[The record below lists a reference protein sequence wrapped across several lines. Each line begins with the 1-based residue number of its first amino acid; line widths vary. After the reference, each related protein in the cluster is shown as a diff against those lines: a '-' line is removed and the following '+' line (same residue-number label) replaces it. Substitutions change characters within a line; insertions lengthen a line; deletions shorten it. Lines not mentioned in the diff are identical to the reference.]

1 MKSDHYFYAQESDTF
16 SFIRVPY
23 VIVHDKQYGGIDP
36 TAKLLYGD
44 LLSRMELSKKNKWI
58 DRQHR
63 VFIIYTVQEICD
75 TFRCKRDK
83 AMKLL
88 RQLEQADLIDRTHQ
102 GVGRADRI
110 YVKKFVRVENSDP
123 MGR

>member
-1 MKSDHYFYAQESDTF
+1 MRSDDYFYAHEADTF

-23 VIVHDKQYGGIDP
+23 VIVHNKRYTDIDP
-36 TAKLLYGD
+36 AAKLLYGD
-44 LLSRMELSKKNKWI
+44 LLSRMELSRKNSWI
-58 DRQHR
+58 DRQRR

-88 RQLEQADLIDRTHQ
+88 RQLEQAALIDRTHQ
-102 GVGRADRI
+102 GAGRADRI
-110 YVKKFVRVENSDP
+110 YVKKFIRVEKSDP
-123 MGR
+123 RGR

>member
-1 MKSDHYFYAQESDTF
+1 MRSDDYFYAHEADTF

-23 VIVHDKQYGGIDP
+23 VIVHNKRYADIDP

-44 LLSRMELSKKNKWI
+44 LLSRMELSRKNNWI
-58 DRQHR
+58 DRQRR

-88 RQLEQADLIDRTHQ
+88 WQLEQAALIDRTHQ
-102 GVGRADRI
+102 GVGHADRI
-110 YVKKFVRVENSDP
+110 YVKKFIRVEKSDP
-123 MGR
+123 RGR